1 MQKHPHC
8 PLARNSMKIAILHY
22 SSWPVIGGVESVVR
36 QHAELMVK
44 HGHEVMIICGEGS
57 GFSKQVP
64 TQTIR
69 ELNSH
74 EAKVQAAQDEIY
86 KGHPGSAYFR
96 LVEGLR
102 SKLEHNIFTMPF
114 DLAATEVLANIAA
127 GGIKMIAWTH
137 DLAARNPHYKIPASR
152 TFNLIRERLP
162 NVKYVTISDSR
173 GTEFR
178 ELTGTDP
185 DRVIQNG
192 LGFREICAVTPEVA
206 ELVENDLANS
216 MILLFPT
223 RILERK
229 NILFALQIVAAI
241 RDSGARVRLLVT
253 GAPDP
258 HNLASVGY
266 FAALKRQAA
275 DLKIDRLVTWVNELF
290 FVDERQMRSLYGVS
304 DGVLFPSR
312 QEGFGLPLLEGAAY
326 RIPVFCSDIEPLKS
340 IAPPGTLLFNIR
352 DAPRTV
358 AARIRANLEGSDL
371 FKGRKH
377 VLTNYSAEQIFIEK
391 IEPLLLEKI

>member
-1 MQKHPHC
+1 V
-8 PLARNSMKIAILHY
+8 KIAILHY
-22 SSWPVIGGVESVVR
+22 SSWPIIGGVESVIR

-57 GFSKQVP
+57 GFSKRVP
-64 TQTIR
+64 TQIVR

-74 EAKVQAAQDEIY
+74 ESKVQAAQDEIY

-102 SKLEHNIFTMPF
+102 AKLEPALKKFDRVIVHNIFTMPF
-114 DLAATEVLANIAA
+114 DLAATEVLANFAA
-127 GGIKMIAWTH
+127 GGTRMIAWTH
-137 DLAARNPHYKIPASR
+137 DLAARNPHYKIPSSR
-152 TFNLIRERLP
+152 TFDLIRERLP
-162 NVKYVTISDSR
+162 NVKYVTISESR
-173 GTEFR
+173 GAEFR
-178 ELTGTDP
+178 ELTGTNP
-185 DRVIQNG
+185 DRVIENG
-192 LGFREICAVTPEVA
+192 LEFRETCGVTPEVA

-241 RDSGARVRLLVT
+241 RDSGAKVRLLVT

-275 DLKIDRLVTWVNELF
+275 DLKIDQLVTWVNEIF

-304 DGVLFPSR
+304 DAVLFPSR
-312 QEGFGLPLLEGAAY
+312 QEGFGLPLLEAAAF
-326 RIPVFCSDIEPLKS
+326 RIPIFCSDIEPLRS
-340 IAPPGTLLFNIR
+340 VAPPGTLLFKLR
-352 DAPRTV
+352 DAPRTI
-358 AARIRANLEGSDL
+358 AARIRTNLEESDL

-377 VLTNYSAEQIFIEK
+377 VLTHYSAEQIFVKK
-391 IEPLLLEKI
+391 IEPFLLEKI